1 MNTRNR
7 CAICR
12 RQLTEAEIEGGL
24 VVRVEEGVVCERCT
38 PEIEDR
44 FAGGTGAFGRELAE
58 ESAPADETDSREG
71 PENEKY
77 DEEEFE
83 DEGEYDEDENAL
95 AIRESER
102 TPTTDEAA
110 AGYDEEAD
118 EESSEEEAKSGLLSD
133 AEEGEIDEE
142 EDGEGAEGQVGP
154 VGESPPVQETPRSS
168 SVEEEILRE
177 LRAISNTLLYEK
189 ASIWNVFGGISQV
202 LVLGV
207 LILAV
212 LRWETWG
219 EECLLLAVL
228 LQLATLTFFIKGK

>member
-1 MNTRNR
+1 
-7 CAICR
+7 
-12 RQLTEAEIEGGL
+12 
-24 VVRVEEGVVCERCT
+24 VVRVEEGFVCERCA

-44 FAGGTGAFGRELAE
+44 FAGGTVGSPKEPAE
-58 ESAPADETDSREG
+58 EYG
-71 PENEKY
+71 
-77 DEEEFE
+77 EEEFE

-95 AIRESER
+95 DIRESEPM
-102 TPTTDEAA
+102 PTTDEPAA
-110 AGYDEEAD
+110 DYDEETD
-118 EESSEEEAKSGLLSD
+118 NVSFEVEAESGLLSD
-133 AEEGEIDEE
+133 AEEREIDEE
-142 EDGEGAEGQVGP
+142 EDDEGAEGQAGS
-154 VGESPPVQETPRSS
+154 VGEGAPVQETPRPPC
-168 SVEEEILRE
+168 VEEEILRE

-207 LILAV
+207 LILAM